1 MSAFRLKK
9 PARTPALPVA
19 ALPVRHRRTVAAAAL
34 LVLFVLA
41 VWPGAGRLCSTGLS
55 LAARLAP
62 VLDCAPYLAVA
73 RSGEVQDRRGTLLY
87 AFTGKNEQ
95 WCFPRTLDQISPRL
109 VNATLAAEDR
119 RFFEHPGVDPM
130 AALRALWQ
138 NTTRGRVAS
147 GASTVTMQLVK
158 RVEATPRTMRG
169 KLGQM
174 IAALR
179 LERSADKRQI
189 LETYLNTAPY
199 GGNLVGVEAAARRW
213 FGKPASELVLSEAAL
228 LAGLPKSPTGLNP
241 LRHPERSVARRNL
254 VLAQMRAAGF
264 IDQTEFQQAAVA
276 PLGVEWHAL
285 PHQAPHLAMRL
296 RKTAVAKGVV
306 RTTLDAEL
314 QGRVQAMAAHHL
326 QRFNGEV
333 TNVAVMV
340 LDVGEGTVLAR
351 VGSADFFSGAIA
363 GQVDLCRAPR
373 SPGSTLKPFT
383 YALALEQQKA
393 YPTEQLLDG
402 TLDYGGYNPANFD
415 GTHNGLVSATEAL
428 RLSLNVPAVM
438 MLDRV
443 GVEPLCMFL
452 RKAGFRTLN
461 RPAAEYGLGLTIGDC
476 EVTLESLAGAYLML
490 ARLGEYQAPEMLM
503 QGDGNYGKYGS
514 NGIGRQAGAPVP
526 QQAAVR
532 LLSRG
537 TALALYQMLE
547 QPFPAELD
555 KNLVTTGGYST
566 RVCWKTGTSSG
577 LHDAWSVAFN
587 RHYLVAVWMG
597 NSNGRSSRR
606 LVGAQAALPLAA
618 QVFRGLPKKSESA
631 WPDAGNDL
639 VSVKICSI
647 SGLPASPSCSA
658 TESAWFPANQFLHRR
673 CAVHQPGAD
682 GKVAQSWP
690 ADARHW
696 DLAAV
701 PRRGAIDTNNANGQE
716 GGEAAD
722 TARALSITSPAD
734 ASEFVLT
741 GESNGD
747 KIQLSSSLDST
758 GRTTHWYLDGLYV
771 GTSTAAQ
778 PLYLDLT
785 AGTHRI
791 NCMDAQGNAAEA
803 KFTVHGGN

>member
-1 MSAFRLKK
+1 M
-9 PARTPALPVA
+9 PALPVA
-19 ALPVRHRRTVAAAAL
+19 LRAAVLLALFALAAWL
-34 LVLFVLA
+34 
-41 VWPGAGRLCSTGLS
+41 GGERLCSAGLG
-55 LAARLAP
+55 LVGR
-62 VLDCAPYLAVA
+62 CAPALDPAGYLAVG
-73 RSGEVQDRRGTLLY
+73 RSGEVQDRHGALLY
-87 AFTGKNEQ
+87 AFTGKDGQ
-95 WCFPRTLDQISPRL
+95 WCFPRSLDQISPRL
-109 VNATLAAEDR
+109 VHATLAAEDR
-119 RFFEHPGVDPM
+119 RFYAHPGVDPM

-138 NTTRGRVAS
+138 NATRGRVAS

-158 RVEATPRTMRG
+158 RAEATPRSMRG

-174 IAALR
+174 LAALR

-189 LETYLNTAPY
+189 LETYLNSAPY
-199 GGNLVGVEAAARRW
+199 GGNLVGVEAASRRW

-228 LAGLPKSPTGLNP
+228 LAGLPKSPTALNP
-241 LRHPERSVARRNL
+241 LRHPERALARRNL
-254 VLAQMRAAGF
+254 VLSQMRGAGF
-264 IDQTEFQQAAVA
+264 IDGVEYEQAAAA

-296 RKTAVAKGVV
+296 HAEAVAKGAV

-314 QGRVQAMAAHHL
+314 QGRVQAMATRQL

-340 LDVGEGTVLAR
+340 LDVWEGTVLAR
-351 VGSADFFSGAIA
+351 VGSADFFSRDIA

-383 YALALEQQKA
+383 YALALEMQKA

-415 GTHNGLVSATEAL
+415 GSHNGLVSATEAL

-438 MLDRV
+438 LLDRV
-443 GVEPLCMFL
+443 GVDPLCAFL

-461 RPAAEYGLGLTIGDC
+461 RPAADYGLGLTIGDC

-490 ARLGEYQAPEMLM
+490 ARLGEYQLPLFQA
-503 QGDGNYGKYGS
+503 DGTYGKT
-514 NGIGRQAGAPVP
+514 GIVNAQNKSPLASDGPPAP
-526 QQAAVR
+526 VR

-537 TALALYQMLE
+537 TALALYQMLD

-555 KNLVTTGGYST
+555 RNLVSTGGYT
-566 RVCWKTGTSSG
+566 PRVCWKTGTSSG
-577 LHDAWSVAFN
+577 LHDAWGVAFN

-618 QVFRGLPKKSESA
+618 QVFRGLPQKSESA

-639 VSVKICSI
+639 VSVKVCSVT
-647 SGLPASPSCSA
+647 GLPASPSCAA
-658 TESAWFPANQFLHRR
+658 TESAWFPASQYLHRR

-682 GKVAQSWP
+682 GKGTQSWP

-701 PRRGAIDTNNANGQE
+701 PRRKALDGENAKDGD
-716 GGEAAD
+716 GGEAAG
-722 TARALSITSPAD
+722 ANKALAITSPAD
-734 ASEFVLT
+734 NSEFVLT

-747 KIQLSSSLDST
+747 KIPLSCSLDSA
-758 GRTTHWYLDGLYV
+758 GSTTQWYLDDRYV
-771 GTSTAAQ
+771 GASAASQ
-778 PLYLDLT
+778 PLYMALT
-785 AGTHRI
+785 AGTHRVS
-791 NCMDAQGNAAEA
+791 CMDSRGNTAEA
-803 KFTVHGGN
+803 TFTVRGG

>member
-1 MSAFRLKK
+1 M
-9 PARTPALPVA
+9 A
-19 ALPVRHRRTVAAAAL
+19 ACLA
-34 LVLFVLA
+34 VLALA
-41 VWPGAGRLCSTGLS
+41 VWPGAERLCSAGL
-55 LAARLAP
+55 AFAVRFAP
-62 VLDCAPYLAVA
+62 TLDPAPYLAVA
-73 RSGEVQDRRGTLLY
+73 RSGEVQDRHGALLY
-87 AFTGKNEQ
+87 AFTGKDEQ
-95 WCFPRTLDQISPRL
+95 WCFPRTLDQLSPRL

-119 RFFEHPGVDPM
+119 RFYSHPGVDPM
-130 AALRALWQ
+130 AALRAVWQ
-138 NTTRGRVAS
+138 NATRGRVAS
-147 GASTVTMQLVK
+147 GASTITMQLVK
-158 RVEATPRTMRG
+158 RSEATPRSMRG

-174 IAALR
+174 FSALR
-179 LERSADKRQI
+179 LERGADKGQI

-199 GGNLVGVEAAARRW
+199 GGNLVGAEAASRRW

-228 LAGLPKSPTGLNP
+228 LAGMPKSPTALNP
-241 LRHPERSVARRNL
+241 LRHPERALARRNL
-254 VLAQMRAAGF
+254 VLAQMREAGF
-264 IDQTEFQQAAVA
+264 IDAAERQQAAAA

-296 RKTAVAKGVV
+296 RAEAVAKGVV
-306 RTTLDAEL
+306 HTTLDTEI
-314 QGRVQAMAAHHL
+314 QGRVQAMATRHL
-326 QRFNGEV
+326 QRFNGEIG
-333 TNVAVMV
+333 NVAVMV
-340 LDVGEGTVLAR
+340 LDVGEGAVLAR
-351 VGSADFFSGAIA
+351 VGSADFFSRAIA
-363 GQVDLCRAPR
+363 GQVDLCRSPR

-415 GTHNGLVSATEAL
+415 GSHNGLVSATEAL

-443 GVEPLCMFL
+443 GVSPLCTFL
-452 RKAGFRTLN
+452 RKAGFATLN

-490 ARLGEYQAPEMLM
+490 ARLGEFQTPRLLA
-503 QGDGNYGKYGS
+503 DS
-514 NGIGRQAGAPVP
+514 VP
-526 QQAAVR
+526 PPSCR

-537 TALALYQMLE
+537 TALALYQMLG

-555 KNLVTTGGYST
+555 RNLVSTGGFIP

-606 LVGAQAALPLAA
+606 LIGAQAALPLAA
-618 QVFRGLPKKSESA
+618 QVFRGLPQKSESA

-647 SGLPASPSCSA
+647 SGLPASPSCAA
-658 TESAWFPANQFLHRR
+658 TEAAWFPANQYLHRR
-673 CAVHQPGAD
+673 CAVHQPGAG

-701 PRRGAIDTNNANGQE
+701 PHRAAVEKEDTGSPDGEESANASKV
-716 GGEAAD
+716 
-722 TARALSITSPAD
+722 LSITSPAD
-734 ASEFVLT
+734 NSEFVLT
-741 GESNGD
+741 GEPNGD
-747 KIQLSSSLDST
+747 KIQLSSSLDSK
-758 GRTTHWYLDGLYV
+758 GSTTQWYLNDRYV
-771 GTSTAAQ
+771 GASTAAQ
-778 PLYLDLT
+778 HLYLSLT

-791 NCMDAQGNAAEA
+791 TCMDPQGNTAEA
-803 KFTVHGGN
+803 KFTVHGN